1 MKGSRGN
8 CEESETVMLYKVP
21 LALLSSYANEDV
33 IVRSSD
39 PAALVKAVLEN
50 DSGRIKAVQLLS
62 PGSGM
67 EALGDLPRSMAI
79 DLCLM
84 ESQQDS
90 GMVPVWRKVL
100 KGRAV
105 RLVVPVVTGFS
116 QAVKEALRAGMRVG
130 LDIDQPGGAAVAEL
144 KDGFVFF
151 TREPDVKEPVDLFY
165 GLFRSFL
172 TKRVESLWQI
182 QEEHPS
188 SYRYVTDSGEA
199 TLSRRLTD
207 GMHDSNPETLL
218 VDHKLNLFVRKEECC
233 TCRFF
238 NYCEG
243 YFKLP
248 KEGYSCSAVK
258 EFLGLVWDVAA
269 ELRLDLAQLPGP
281 ARAHP

>member
-1 MKGSRGN
+1 MIYR
-8 CEESETVMLYKVP
+8 VP
-21 LALLSSYANEDV
+21 LAFLSSYANEDV

-39 PAALVKAVLEN
+39 PAALVKAVLED
-50 DSGRIKAVQLLS
+50 DSGRIKAAQLMS
-62 PGSGM
+62 PGSGV
-67 EALGDLPRSMAI
+67 EALSDLPRSMTI

-90 GMVPVWRKVL
+90 RMVPIWWKVL

-105 RLVVPVVTGFS
+105 RLVAPVVTGFS
-116 QAVKEALRAGMRVG
+116 HGVKEALRVGMRVG
-130 LDIDQPGGAAVAEL
+130 LDIDQPGDAAVAEL
-144 KDGFVFF
+144 KDSFVFF

-172 TKRVESLWQI
+172 TKRVESIWRI

-188 SYRYVTDSGEA
+188 SYRYITDSGDM
-199 TLSRRLTD
+199 TLARRLA
-207 GMHDSNPETLL
+207 DSPHGSNSDTLL

-248 KEGYSCSAVK
+248 RDGYSCSAVK

-269 ELRLDLAQLPGP
+269 ELRLDLAQAPGAP
-281 ARAHP
+281 AAHS

>member
-1 MKGSRGN
+1 MI
-8 CEESETVMLYKVP
+8 YKVP
-21 LALLSSYANEDV
+21 ATLLSSYANEDV
-33 IVRSSD
+33 IVRSPD
-39 PAALVKAVLEN
+39 PTALAKAVLDD
-50 DSGRIKAVQLLS
+50 DSCRIKSVQLLS
-62 PGSGM
+62 PGNGA
-67 EALGDLPRSMAI
+67 EALNDLPRSTAI
-79 DLCLM
+79 DLCLT

-90 GMVPVWRKVL
+90 GMVPVWRKLL

-105 RLVVPVVTGFS
+105 RLVVPVAAGFS
-116 QAVKEALRAGMRVG
+116 HAVKEALRAGMRVG
-130 LDIDQPGGAAVAEL
+130 LDVDQPADAAVAEL
-144 KDGFVFF
+144 KDSFVFF

-172 TKRVESLWQI
+172 TKRVESVWQI

-188 SYRYVTDSGEA
+188 SYRYVTDAGEV
-199 TLSRRLTD
+199 TLARRLVN
-207 GMHDSNPETLL
+207 GMRDSNPDTLL

-248 KEGYSCSAVK
+248 RDGYSCSAVK

-269 ELRLDLAQLPGP
+269 ELRCDLSQAPVSSAP
-281 ARAHP
+281 HP